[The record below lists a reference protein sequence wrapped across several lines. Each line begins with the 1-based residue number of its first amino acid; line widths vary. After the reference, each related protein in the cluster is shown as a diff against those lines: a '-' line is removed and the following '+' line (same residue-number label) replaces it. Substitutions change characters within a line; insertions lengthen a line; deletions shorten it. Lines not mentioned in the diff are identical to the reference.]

1 MRCPNCGYISFDYL
15 DQCVKC
21 RTDLTG
27 ERQQLN
33 LPDIRPNPISF
44 QEIMERMPIIAQKQ
58 KRLEGEEATIKSHS
72 SVLPKKP
79 EIDLSQGLSL
89 DISIPSD
96 MEAAPREQKNSLPK
110 EEGLGLILEGLDLS
124 SLSKKRDQ

>member
-1 MRCPNCGYISFDYL
+1 MRCPNCGYVSFDYL

-27 ERQQLN
+27 ERQRLN
-33 LPDIRPNPISF
+33 LLDIRPNPISF
-44 QEIMERMPIIAQKQ
+44 QEIMERMPIITQKE
-58 KRLEGEEATIKSHS
+58 KRLENQEATLKAKGP
-72 SVLPKKP
+72 VLPKNP

-96 MEAAPREQKNSLPK
+96 LVAAQRKQKSSALK
-110 EEGLGLILEGLDLS
+110 GGGLDLTLEGLDLNGNS
-124 SLSKKRDQ
+124 EKRSK

>member
-1 MRCPNCGYISFDYL
+1 MRCHNCGFISFDYL

-27 ERQQLN
+27 ERQRLN
-33 LPDIRPNPISF
+33 LLDLRPNPVSF
-44 QEIMERMPIIAQKQ
+44 QEIMERMPIITQKEKKVRREEETVKVQSPIPSQKQ
-58 KRLEGEEATIKSHS
+58 
-72 SVLPKKP
+72 

-96 MEAAPREQKNSLPK
+96 LKASAREQNPRKLGQG
-110 EEGLGLILEGLDLS
+110 GLELTLEGFDIS
-124 SLSKKRDQ
+124 DNSENGHR

>member
-27 ERQQLN
+27 ERQRLN
-33 LPDIRPNPISF
+33 LLDIRPNPISF
-44 QEIMERMPIIAQKQ
+44 QEIMERMPIIAQKE
-58 KRLEGEEATIKSHS
+58 KRLEGEEATKKAQSP
-72 SVLPKKP
+72 VLPKKP

-96 MEAAPREQKNSLPK
+96 LKAAPQEQKRPAFK
-110 EEGLGLILEGLDLS
+110 EGGIELSLEGLDLNGNTEN
-124 SLSKKRDQ
+124 RGN